1 MPREKYRVHEVAK
14 DFGINS
20 KKILEILEKYTDEP
34 RKHMT
39 ALEDRE
45 LDLIFETITQENE
58 VQNFDAYFAAGEA
71 QKKAKE
77 EAAAEVKEEVKAE
90 VKAEAKAE
98 KKAEAKKKAIKA
110 EKTNEQ
116 ILTDICG
123 LEKEDIVYQNIMKYL
138 EEV

>member
-39 ALEDRE
+39 ALEDKE
-45 LDLIFETITQENE
+45 LDVIFETITQENQ

-77 EAAAEVKEEVKAE
+77 EGGKES
-90 VKAEAKAE
+90 AEASLSQKEIARR
-98 KKAEAKKKAIKA
+98 KLAEARKNGDTTAAIAIKRETFA
-110 EKTNEQ
+110 
-116 ILTDICG
+116 TDG
-123 LEKEDIVYQNIMKYL
+123 IVLM
-138 EEV
+138 

>member
-45 LDLIFETITQENE
+45 LDAICKQLNEHRKEANEKRET
-58 VQNFDAYFAAGEA
+58 
-71 QKKAKE
+71 
-77 EAAAEVKEEVKAE
+77 
-90 VKAEAKAE
+90 
-98 KKAEAKKKAIKA
+98 
-110 EKTNEQ
+110 KT
-116 ILTDICG
+116 IS
-123 LEKEDIVYQNIMKYL
+123 
-138 EEV
+138 